1 MNTYLVMFDN
11 DDNLAE
17 RVEADYFDIEDNG
30 SLTFYEFDP
39 EGLEDIVFA
48 CCWCRVKFVRKV

>member
-1 MNTYLVMFDN
+1 MFDN

-30 SLTFYEFDP
+30 SLTFYEFDQ
-39 EGLEDIVFA
+39 EGLEDIVFF
-48 CCWCRVKFVRKV
+48 CCWCKVKFVQKVNN